1 MQRAGFAPAETET
14 KAMIKRMLVMLVLV
28 GAVLGGV
35 FGFKTFVD
43 EKVKEFMACAGNPPQ
58 TVSTAQAAITQWQ
71 PQLEAVGSLRA
82 VRGADLS
89 LEVPGVV
96 EEINFQSGDEVQV
109 GAVLLRLRG
118 DDEIAKLES
127 LEAVARF
134 SQITYDRDVKQL
146 RAQAISQA
154 VVDNDEANLRNN
166 KAQVAQQKAIV
177 DKKILRA
184 PFAGQLGIRQVD
196 LGQYL
201 GAGTAIVTL
210 QSLTPIYVDF
220 LLPQQAFDQIKVGQ
234 TVAAKVDAYPGKAFA
249 GAITA
254 INPRVDAATRNVQV
268 RVTLDNADHKLL
280 PGMYATV
287 DIDTGAPQRLVTLP
301 QTAISYNPYGNLVY
315 LVDDKGKD
323 AAGKP
328 LLIAR
333 QTFVTTGA
341 TRGDQ
346 VSILKGVKEGD
357 VVVTGGQMKL
367 RNGSPLLINNTVKPL
382 DDPKPAPVDQ

>member
-1 MQRAGFAPAETET
+1 
-14 KAMIKRMLVMLVLV
+14 MIKRMLIMLVLV
-28 GAVLGGV
+28 GAVLGGA
-35 FGFKTFVD
+35 FGFKAFVD
-43 EKVKEFMACAGNPPQ
+43 EKVKEFMAGAGNPPQ
-58 TVSTAQAAITQWQ
+58 TVSTTRAVVTQWQ

-82 VRGADLS
+82 VKGADLS

-96 EEINFQSGDEVQV
+96 EEIDVTSGDDVQA
-109 GAVLLRLRG
+109 GQVLLRLRG
-118 DDEIAKLES
+118 DDEIAKLQS
-127 LEAVARF
+127 LEAVAQLA
-134 SQITYDRDVKQL
+134 QITYDRDLKQL
-146 RAQAISQA
+146 KAQAISQA

-177 DKKILRA
+177 DKKVLRA
-184 PFAGQLGIRQVD
+184 PFAGQLGLRQVD

-201 GAGTAIVTL
+201 SAGTAIVTL

-220 LLPQQAFDQIKVGQ
+220 LLPQQAFERIKVGQ
-234 TVAAKVDAYPGKAFA
+234 AVAAKVDAYPGKTFA
-249 GAITA
+249 GEITA
-254 INPRVDAATRNVQV
+254 FNPRVDAATRNLQV
-268 RVTLDNADHKLL
+268 RVTLANADHKLL

-287 DIDTGAPQRLVTLP
+287 DIDTGVPQRLVTLP

-346 VSILKGVKEGD
+346 VAVLKGVKEGD
-357 VVVTGGQMKL
+357 VIVTGGQMKL
-367 RNGSPLLINNTVKPL
+367 RNGSPLAINNTVKPA
-382 DDPKPAPVDQ
+382 DDPNPVPVDQ

>member
-1 MQRAGFAPAETET
+1 
-14 KAMIKRMLVMLVLV
+14 MLIMLVLI
-28 GAVLGGV
+28 GAVLGGA
-35 FGFKTFVD
+35 FGFKAFVD
-43 EKVKEFMACAGNPPQ
+43 EKVKEFMAGAGNPPQ
-58 TVSTAQAAITQWQ
+58 TVSTAQAAVTQWQ

-96 EEINFQSGDEVQV
+96 EAIDFQSGDEVQA

-118 DDEIAKLES
+118 DDEIAKLDS
-127 LEAVARF
+127 LEAVARL
-134 SQITYDRDVKQL
+134 SQITYDRDLKQL
-146 RAQAISQA
+146 KAQAISQA

-184 PFAGQLGIRQVD
+184 PFAGQLGLRQVD

-220 LLPQQAFDQIKVGQ
+220 LLPQQAFERIKVGQ
-234 TVAAKVDAYPGKAFA
+234 AVVAKVDAYPGKTFS

-254 INPRVDAATRNVQV
+254 INPRVDAATRNLQV
-268 RVTLDNADHKLL
+268 RLTLANADHKLL

-287 DIDTGAPQRLVTLP
+287 DIDTGAPERLVTLP

-328 LLIAR
+328 LLVAR

-367 RNGSPLLINNTVKPL
+367 RNGSPLAINNTVTPA
-382 DDPKPAPVDQ
+382 DDPNPVPVDH

>member
-1 MQRAGFAPAETET
+1 
-14 KAMIKRMLVMLVLV
+14 MIKRMLVMLVLV
-28 GAVLGGV
+28 AAVFGGV
-35 FGFKTFVD
+35 FGFKAFVD
-43 EKVKEFMACAGNPPQ
+43 EKVKEYMAGAGNQPQ
-58 TVSTAQAAITQWQ
+58 TVSTTRAVVAQWQ

-82 VRGADLS
+82 ARGADLS

-96 EEINFQSGDEVQV
+96 EEINFQSGDEVQA

-127 LEAVARF
+127 LEAVARL
-134 SQITYDRDVKQL
+134 SQINYDRDLKQL
-146 RAQAISQA
+146 KAQAISQA

-177 DKKILRA
+177 DKKVLRA
-184 PFAGQLGIRQVD
+184 PFAGQLGLRQVD

-201 GAGTAIVTL
+201 SAGTAIVTL

-220 LLPQQAFDQIKVGQ
+220 LLPQQAFERIKVGQ
-234 TVAAKVDAYPGKAFA
+234 SVAAKVDAYPGKTFS

-268 RVTLDNADHKLL
+268 RVTLENADHKLL

-287 DIDTGAPQRLVTLP
+287 DIDTGAPERLVTLP

-328 LLIAR
+328 LLVAR

-346 VSILKGVKEGD
+346 VSVLKGVKEGD
-357 VVVTGGQMKL
+357 TVVTGGQMKL
-367 RNGSPLLINNTVKPL
+367 RNGSPLAINNDVKPA
-382 DDPKPAPVDQ
+382 DDPNPVPVDH

>member
-1 MQRAGFAPAETET
+1 
-14 KAMIKRMLVMLVLV
+14 MIKRMLIMLVLV
-28 GAVLGGV
+28 GAVFGGI
-35 FGFKTFVD
+35 FGFKAFVD
-43 EKVKEFMACAGNPPQ
+43 VKIKEAMAGMGNQPQ
-58 TVSTAQAAITQWQ
+58 TVSTTQAAATEWQ
-71 PQLEAVGSLRA
+71 PQIEAVGSLRA

-96 EEINFQSGDEVQV
+96 EEINFKSGDDVQA
-109 GAVLLRLRG
+109 GQVLLRLRG
-118 DDEIAKLES
+118 DDEVAKLQS
-127 LEAVARF
+127 LEAVAQLA
-134 SQITYDRDVKQL
+134 QITYDRDLKQL
-146 RAQAISQA
+146 KAQAISQA
-154 VVDNDEANLRNN
+154 VVDSDEASLRNN

-184 PFAGQLGIRQVD
+184 PFAGQLGLRQVD

-220 LLPQQAFDQIKVGQ
+220 LLPQQAFDRIKVGQ
-234 TVAAKVDAYPGKAFA
+234 AVMAKVDAYPGKTFS
-249 GAITA
+249 GEITA
-254 INPRVDAATRNVQV
+254 INPRVDAATRNLQV
-268 RVTLDNADHKLL
+268 RLTLGNADHKLL

-328 LLIAR
+328 LLVAR

-346 VSILKGVKEGD
+346 VAILKGVKEGD
-357 VVVTGGQMKL
+357 TVVTGGQMKL
-367 RNGSPLLINNTVKPL
+367 RNGSPLAINNAVKPA
-382 DDPKPAPVDQ
+382 DDPNPSPVDH